1 MNQPHV
7 RLRTRAP
14 SLAHAHAHFIRPH
27 PKSLTAERP
36 TWCSALI
43 TTARPPLIT
52 ARPPARPL
60 TLHPPAGPPD
70 RPQLDPAASRDR
82 VDSWPVPRPE
92 TAHLETT
99 PRKASCLG
107 VKRHDSSSFIETEAP
122 AGGAMMAAAAPAI
135 PRAAAAPGIA
145 APPAPGLAAPA
156 TPRRRRRRPRRRRGA
171 AAAGRRAG
179 DAAAPEQERG
189 RGERGRNPALPP
201 AAARRASHMPE
212 VMGTPR
218 GGAVFK
224 RPELQGKRMS
234 AEEVSEMRAVFC
246 VVRRRRLGQDLGR
259 RALGGDGEAGHADA
273 ARQGRV
279 DDPRG
284 RPGRPAS
291 VDFEEF
297 LKVLE
302 RAKTTQKLAGFA
314 NIVHAQKAT
323 VMQVKKDNMV
333 HSFAE
338 EECVA
343 FCDFVNN
350 RLAHDPKLSYLL
362 PIREM
367 TDLFSV
373 VADGVVL
380 CKLVNE
386 AVPRRSTSARSTSRR
401 ATRSTSPRTT
411 TSRSRRANRSG

>member
-1 MNQPHV
+1 
-7 RLRTRAP
+7 
-14 SLAHAHAHFIRPH
+14 
-27 PKSLTAERP
+27 
-36 TWCSALI
+36 
-43 TTARPPLIT
+43 
-52 ARPPARPL
+52 
-60 TLHPPAGPPD
+60 
-70 RPQLDPAASRDR
+70 
-82 VDSWPVPRPE
+82 
-92 TAHLETT
+92 
-99 PRKASCLG
+99 
-107 VKRHDSSSFIETEAP
+107 
-122 AGGAMMAAAAPAI
+122 
-135 PRAAAAPGIA
+135 
-145 APPAPGLAAPA
+145 
-156 TPRRRRRRPRRRRGA
+156 
-171 AAAGRRAG
+171 
-179 DAAAPEQERG
+179 
-189 RGERGRNPALPP
+189 
-201 AAARRASHMPE
+201 
-212 VMGTPR
+212 
-218 GGAVFK
+218 
-224 RPELQGKRMS
+224 
-234 AEEVSEMRAVFC
+234 MRAVFASFDADGSGKIT
-246 VVRRRRLGQDLGR
+246 VDELSAAMEKLGTPMPRDKVASMIREVDQDGS
-259 RALGGDGEAGHADA
+259 
-273 ARQGRV
+273 
-279 DDPRG
+279 
-284 RPGRPAS
+284 AS

-386 AVPRRSTSARSTSRR
+386 AVPETIDER
-401 ATRSTSPRTT
+401 AVNFAPRNRSTSPRTT